1 MESVREWLDER
12 AAEHK
17 FSGVVLVWRD
27 GAPMFEHAAG
37 LAHRGHGVPNTV
49 DTRFAI
55 ASIGKILTAT
65 TALRLV
71 DQGVLDLHRPLVEV
85 LPPEHRPQA
94 LTEAHTLHQLL
105 SHTSGLANYSDDD
118 DETWDSWNANW
129 DRIPTY
135 HARRPADLLPLF
147 ADLPA
152 VAEPG
157 AKQTYCD
164 ANYVLVG
171 LVIEAATGRPFED
184 VTKEL
189 VLDPAGMADTGY
201 EDLDTEPV
209 RLATGYVIEDD
220 VPFERWKTNVYMLTA
235 SPMPDGGQS
244 ATAHDL
250 ARFVDALP
258 ELLAPDTF
266 AAMTTPIDPDH
277 EEPYGLGCL
286 LGVEDG
292 EVLTIGH
299 VGGDP
304 GVTAMLTR
312 YLAEETTVV
321 IVCNFDRGA
330 WPASQ
335 FVCEQFGLH
344 DPQ

>member
-1 MESVREWLDER
+1 MMAVRAGPSRTARNPLPTAPTVLRMESVREWFDER

-27 GAPMFEHAAG
+27 GAPVFEYAAG
-37 LAHRGHGVPNTV
+37 LAHRGLGVPNTV

-55 ASIGKILTAT
+55 ASVGKILTAT

-71 DQGVLDLHRPLVEV
+71 DRGVLGLYRPLVEV

-94 LTEAHTLHQLL
+94 LTEAHTLRHLL
-105 SHTSGLANYSDDD
+105 SHTSGFANYSDD

-157 AKQTYCD
+157 AEQRYCD
-164 ANYVLVG
+164 TNFVLVG
-171 LVIEAATGRPFED
+171 LVIEAATGKPFED

-189 VLDPAGMADTGY
+189 VLDPAGMTDTGY
-201 EDLDTEPV
+201 EDLDTEPMRV
-209 RLATGYVIEDD
+209 ATGYVIEDG
-220 VPFERWKTNVYMLTA
+220 VPFERSKTNVYMLTA
-235 SPMPDGGQS
+235 SPMPDGGQW

-258 ELLAPDTF
+258 GLLAPDTF

-277 EEPYGLGCL
+277 EEPYGLGCI

-292 EVLTIGH
+292 KVLT
-299 VGGDP
+299 
-304 GVTAMLTR
+304 
-312 YLAEETTVV
+312 
-321 IVCNFDRGA
+321 
-330 WPASQ
+330 
-335 FVCEQFGLH
+335 
-344 DPQ
+344 

>member
-1 MESVREWLDER
+1 MDSVAGWLDQR
-12 AAEHK
+12 AKEHV

-27 GAPMFEHAAG
+27 GAPVFEHAAG
-37 LAHRGHGVPNTV
+37 LAHRGHGVTNTV
-49 DTRFAI
+49 DTRFSI
-55 ASIGKILTAT
+55 ASIGKMITAA

-85 LPPEHRPQA
+85 LPPEHRPRA
-94 LTEAHTLHQLL
+94 MTGAHTLHHLL
-105 SHTSGLANYSDDD
+105 SHTSGFANYSDDD
-118 DETWDSWNANW
+118 DETYDSWNANW

-157 AKQTYCD
+157 AEQTYCD

-171 LVIEAATGRPFED
+171 LVIEAATGRPYED
-184 VTKEL
+184 VTREL
-189 VLDPAGMADTGY
+189 VLEPAGMADTGY

-209 RLATGYVIEDD
+209 RGATGYLVEDD
-220 VPFERWKTNVYMLTA
+220 VPFEQWKTNIYMLTA
-235 SPMPDGGQS
+235 SPMPDGGQWS
-244 ATAHDL
+244 TARDL
-250 ARFVDALP
+250 ARLVNALP
-258 ELLAPDTF
+258 VLLEPATY

-277 EEPYGLGCL
+277 EFPYGLGCW

-292 EVLTIGH
+292 EVLAIGH
-299 VGGDP
+299 LGGDP

-312 YLAEETTVV
+312 YLAEGTTVV
-321 IVCNFDRGA
+321 ILCNIDRGA
-330 WPASQ
+330 WPVSQ

-344 DPQ
+344 DPR